1 MMYWTPAWYMSGS
14 PENGEQFLYCHS
26 KVYSHTSSKMIT
38 DNVNNNFQTIAKYKV
53 TNSRQVYVCW
63 LKYSS
68 RNFVWLLLL
77 FGSCAVSKILTSVKV
92 LILGFQ
98 PTHVIV
104 GMRDYV
110 EVGVTLLDRMA
121 WLKQNKHN
129 TNGWYYQLKKLS
141 IKIILPNLIPPQTR
155 IYCSLR
161 YHHSILLITRKP
173 RVLIN
178 SSSTSFQ
185 IFVSIMLNQGTTV
198 R

>member
-14 PENGEQFLYCHS
+14 PENGKQFLYCHS
-26 KVYSHTSSKMIT
+26 QVYSHTSSKTIS
-38 DNVNNNFQTIAKYKV
+38 DNVNNNLQTIAKYKIK
-53 TNSRQVYVCW
+53 NSCQVYVCW
-63 LKYSS
+63 PKYSS

-77 FGSCAVSKILTSVKV
+77 FGSCAVSETLTSVKV

-129 TNGWYYQLKKLS
+129 TNGWYVLWTKEIVHKEKLTKSYTTTDKNLFFSS
-141 IKIILPNLIPPQTR
+141 IP
-155 IYCSLR
+155 S
-161 YHHSILLITRKP
+161 
-173 RVLIN
+173 
-178 SSSTSFQ
+178 
-185 IFVSIMLNQGTTV
+185 
-198 R
+198 